1 MRCSEETDGPLLT
14 PARRPGSPSSLPAL
28 SWLLPLSANC
38 PSEDQVSTALHSWEL
53 LLCGVVPGGSNPA
66 VGGETGFS
74 FWEVFDSGAAGVDV
88 GL

>member
-1 MRCSEETDGPLLT
+1 M
-14 PARRPGSPSSLPAL
+14 
-28 SWLLPLSANC
+28 
-38 PSEDQVSTALHSWEL
+38 STALHSWEL